1 MMNTIR
7 QLLVILWGASIV
19 SSVVASIL
27 FVGSL
32 NPERASLFVFVAL
45 PSLVYFLIG
54 MVVMELQDKAFDR
67 GFKAAEDEATRAKE
81 MDPK

>member
-1 MMNTIR
+1 MNAIR
-7 QLLVILWGASIV
+7 QLLVLLWGASIA
-19 SSVVASIL
+19 SSIVATFL

-32 NPERASLFVFVAL
+32 NPEHSSLFVFVAL
-45 PSLVYFLIG
+45 PSLIYFVAG
-54 MVVMELQDKAFDR
+54 MIVMELQDKAFDR